1 MDLLFRRYASPFL
14 LLDEVIKNNRLSEF
28 VAEVMK
34 SENERQTW
42 EFYLHKIFDKSY
54 SDFKESLGAVEGTAP
69 PEADLEATVKSSEN
83 ILNNFKP
90 I

>member
-28 VAEVMK
+28 VTEVMK

-42 EFYLHKIFDKSY
+42 EFYLHKVFDKSY
-54 SDFKESLGAVEGTAP
+54 SDFKESLGTVESTKP

>member
-28 VAEVMK
+28 VTEVIK
-34 SENERQTW
+34 SENERRTW
-42 EFYLHKIFDKSY
+42 ELYIHRVFDKSY
-54 SDFKESLGAVEGTAP
+54 SDFKESLGTVEGTVP

>member
-14 LLDEVIKNNRLSEF
+14 LLDEVIRNNRLSEF

-42 EFYLHKIFDKSY
+42 EFYLHKVFDKSY
-54 SDFKESLGAVEGTAP
+54 SDFKDSLGTVESTVP
-69 PEADLEATVKSSEN
+69 PKADLEATVKSSEN
-83 ILNNFKP
+83 ILNDFKP

>member
-14 LLDEVIKNNRLSEF
+14 LLDEVIKNKRFSEF
-28 VAEVMK
+28 VTEVMR
-34 SENERQTW
+34 SENERQSW
-42 EFYLHKIFDKSY
+42 EFYLHKVFDKSY
-54 SDFKESLGAVEGTAP
+54 SDFRESLGTVMNSTP
-69 PEADLEATVKSSEN
+69 PKADLEATIKSSEN

>member
-28 VAEVMK
+28 VTEVME
-34 SENERQTW
+34 SENERRTW
-42 EFYLHKIFDKSY
+42 ELYLHRVFDKSY
-54 SDFKESLGAVEGTAP
+54 SDFKESLGTVEGTVP
-69 PEADLEATVKSSEN
+69 PEANLEATVKSSEN

>member
-14 LLDEVIKNNRLSEF
+14 LLDEVIRNKRLSEF
-28 VAEVMK
+28 VTEVMK

-42 EFYLHKIFDKSY
+42 EFYLHKVFDKSY
-54 SDFKESLGAVEGTAP
+54 LDFKDSLGTVEGTVP

>member
-42 EFYLHKIFDKSY
+42 EFYLHKVFDKSY
-54 SDFKESLGAVEGTAP
+54 
-69 PEADLEATVKSSEN
+69 
-83 ILNNFKP
+83 
-90 I
+90 

>member
-28 VAEVMK
+28 VTEVMK

-42 EFYLHKIFDKSY
+42 EFYLHKVSDKSY
-54 SDFKESLGAVEGTAP
+54 SDFKESLGTVEGTVP
-69 PEADLEATVKSSEN
+69 SEADLEATVKSSEN

>member
-42 EFYLHKIFDKSY
+42 EFYLHKVFDKSY
-54 SDFKESLGAVEGTAP
+54 SDFKESLGTVEGTVP
-69 PEADLEATVKSSEN
+69 SEANLEATVKSSEN

>member
-1 MDLLFRRYASPFL
+1 M
-14 LLDEVIKNNRLSEF
+14 LDEVIKNNRLSEF
-28 VAEVMK
+28 VTEVMK

-42 EFYLHKIFDKSY
+42 EFYLHKVFDKSY
-54 SDFKESLGAVEGTAP
+54 SDFRESLGTVEGTVP